1 MQPHGA
7 RRRRRRRL
15 AIALVVAGIVML
27 LAPVIAG
34 PIAQGVA
41 WVAWAARS
49 LPAVL
54 APVLTGPI
62 APGVAWVAWVARSLS
77 AALVFAGVMV
87 WYRADKV
94 FDRGLESEEP
104 SDPDARAVK
113 SGAGPLWSDEP
124 GSLSDIDG
132 RAGFA
137 QVVGG
142 RIDACVIGQGS
153 TVFGLVGP
161 WGSGKSSLIK
171 EIRTH
176 LPGWTVVDFTPWS
189 ASDTA
194 SLTGE
199 FLATLATAFP
209 QSQTVKDSL
218 AKYSRYGLPALGLIP
233 AVGDAA
239 SKVAESLL
247 TDFAARPPWHTQFG
261 QISQAIASQDKR
273 VLVVVD
279 DVDRLDADELR
290 ALFRV
295 VRLLG
300 RFTNVHYLLAYDQ
313 SSIEKLLTESGSGG
327 HSSEYTEKIVQYPFE
342 LPPVP
347 KVARRRWARE
357 IVEHLQDGPRDGP
370 GRAVYADEKD
380 KLVSILA
387 MGLETPRAAQRLREQ
402 ITSLEALV
410 AGAEVDAL
418 DFIAL
423 TWIRVTHHR
432 LWDHIRLHPETY
444 LGWREDGDKEV
455 EERRDRLLTSLID
468 HADFAPAQAA
478 VRFIFTSPGLRG
490 AFSGR
495 QWRMCNARFFD
506 RYFLIGVPGDDV
518 SDLMI
523 GRAVKAL
530 EANQPLDP
538 DVVDLREILIADDE
552 DRAALALESINRV
565 RQSSFATSVKT
576 LELIDG
582 VLAHLEQRPQR
593 NDGRRSGLDRWL
605 NREIFLALETRLTTS
620 ADLISR
626 YGYEQLTYSAYYV
639 RRLLR
644 QDPEEFWPVYQ
655 EVATTWLAEVERENV
670 DSVVERPELI
680 AMTSFLIWLTGR
692 EDLGGFLEEKIT
704 DGEAFL
710 RVAMAFVGFS
720 EWVGSSTTY
729 EVTFREQEFRFAM
742 GSALTSSLVADL
754 PAPESLPDYETDDLP
769 ERSLSDLQRRDVAL
783 RSIAALKL

>member
-1 MQPHGA
+1 
-7 RRRRRRRL
+7 
-15 AIALVVAGIVML
+15 ML
-27 LAPVIAG
+27 LAPVLAG

-54 APVLTGPI
+54 APILTGPT

-87 WYRADKV
+87 WYPADKD

-104 SDPDARAVK
+104 SDPDARTVNR
-113 SGAGPLWSDEP
+113 GAGPLWSDEP

-176 LPGWTVVDFTPWS
+176 LRKWTVVDFTPWS

-209 QSQTVKDSL
+209 KSQTVRDSL

-233 AVGDAA
+233 AFGDAV
-239 SKVAESLL
+239 SKVAENLL

-313 SSIEKLLTESGSGG
+313 STIEKLLTESGSGG

-357 IVEHLQDGPRDGP
+357 IVEHLPARPGDGGGQATHAGDT
-370 GRAVYADEKD
+370 ET
-380 KLVSILA
+380 LVSILTL
-387 MGLETPRAAQRLREQ
+387 GLETPRAAQRLREQ
-402 ITSLEALV
+402 ILSLKALV
-410 AGAEVDAL
+410 DEAEVDPL
-418 DFIAL
+418 DFVAL
-423 TWIRVTHHR
+423 TWIRITHHR
-432 LWDHIRLHPETY
+432 LWDHIRLHPQTY
-444 LGWREDGDKEV
+444 LGWRESDSKDV
-455 EERRDRLLTSLID
+455 EGQRDALVASLLDRGAVT
-468 HADFAPAQAA
+468 PAQEA
-478 VRFIFTSPGLRG
+478 VRFIFGSTGLLG
-490 AFSGR
+490 AFSMR
-495 QWRMCNARFFD
+495 QWRMQNSRFFD
-506 RYFLIGVPGDDV
+506 RYFLVGLPGDDV

-523 GRAVKAL
+523 GRAIGAL
-530 EANQPLDP
+530 EKNQPASSDIE
-538 DVVDLREILIADDE
+538 DLQNILIGEDQ
-552 DRAALALESINRV
+552 DRAALALESINRS
-565 RQSSFATSVKT
+565 RRSSSATS
-576 LELIDG
+576 LNMLQFLDG
-582 VLAHLEQRPQR
+582 VQASIAETPRHL
-593 NDGRRSGLDRWL
+593 DGRRSGLDRWL
-605 NREIFLALETRLTTS
+605 NKELFLTLQSGLATT

-626 YGYEQLTYSAYYV
+626 YGYEQLTYSAYFAHRQLREEQDDVQRVYLEMATAWV
-639 RRLLR
+639 ADIQQENIEEVVKRR
-644 QDPEEFWPVYQ
+644 
-655 EVATTWLAEVERENV
+655 
-670 DSVVERPELI
+670 ELI
-680 AMTSFLIWLTGR
+680 VMTSFLIWTSHL
-692 EDLGGFLEEKIT
+692 EDHRGFLAERIVDADT
-704 DGEAFL
+704 CL
-710 RVAMAFVGFS
+710 QVAIGFVGFS
-720 EWVGSSTTY
+720 EWVGPSTHY
-729 EVTFREQEFRFAM
+729 EVTFREQEFLFAA
-742 GSALTSSLVADL
+742 GSALTRSLLAGL
-754 PAPESLPDYETDDLP
+754 PTREPLDEYETDHLP
-769 ERSLSDLQRRDVAL
+769 ERLLGDAQRRDVAL
-783 RSIAALKL
+783 RRLAALMLEEKQVSDQADTDL